1 MSTVALKSPDFGMFT
16 KDGNEL
22 VHIICIKAKLYDKD
36 WPTVYRDLQDLAG
49 SEDYAEA
56 TDTEVRECVYQY
68 LGFETDFYI

>member
-22 VHIICIKAKLYDKD
+22 VHIICIKALLESKD
-36 WPTVYRDLQDLAG
+36 WPTVYRDLQNLAG

-56 TDTEVRECVYQY
+56 MDTEVRECVYRY
-68 LGFETDFYI
+68 MKFDTNFYI